1 MTILIMNSAAA
12 AAFEPLSNSLCGFYK
27 GFQQLLSWTEALR
40 GKGVRSGGPSQ
51 PHVVPNAPREPLL
64 EIKTKTII
72 ILRTKLA
79 LIIDKAKFQNS
90 KLTLRIAHDRY
101 PWLIKPSKDLFC
113 TLFGIRILLIFWKG
127 YVCLYSSKL
136 YFVQT
141 KK

>member
-1 MTILIMNSAAA
+1 MNSAAAA

-64 EIKTKTII
+64 EIKTMTII

-79 LIIDKAKFQNS
+79 LIIDKAKLFMQYIEDVE
-90 KLTLRIAHDRY
+90 LAMDFHGLPWTLSNQR
-101 PWLIKPSKDLFC
+101 LFK
-113 TLFGIRILLIFWKG
+113 FII
-127 YVCLYSSKL
+127 
-136 YFVQT
+136 
-141 KK
+141 